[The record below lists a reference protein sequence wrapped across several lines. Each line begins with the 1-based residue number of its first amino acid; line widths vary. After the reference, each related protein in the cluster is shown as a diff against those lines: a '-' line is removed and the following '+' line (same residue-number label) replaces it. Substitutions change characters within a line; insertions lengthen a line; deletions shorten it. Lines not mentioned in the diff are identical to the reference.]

1 MDAQPGTTS
10 EALFS
15 GLSLADPP
23 AAPASPE
30 AMPEAG
36 LNSPFPARF
45 ISEAFAPGAGE
56 AATFF
61 AELEDEDFVDS
72 LEQLINDAAA
82 HQLADQRNWSS
93 LPAEADSRASLEDW
107 IEPVATEAERALDG
121 FAERLAGA
129 DLYGMPAQEFE
140 QLLEAAG
147 NQAPH
152 GLSGYEDFLGGLLR
166 AGKKLVGGA
175 VSLVKKGIAAVGK
188 VLPVNLLLGKL
199 KGLVRPLLRR
209 VISAAMNRLPASV
222 RPLARKLAAKL
233 GVSEAEAEDHASAEG
248 LAEVFGL
255 EVASLLYAPEAEEEL
270 GENFFEPT
278 PYESTDSLAA
288 LETARARFTERLAA
302 LPDGSTPAAEIEQFL
317 PAVMAVQPLIKLGIS
332 IIGRQRVVKFV
343 ADILAN
349 LAKGLIGEGPAKLL
363 ATPVADL
370 GLKVFGFET
379 EADSDRMRAAEA
391 VASTVE
397 GTALRL
403 MELPEATFEDQLQLA
418 SAVQEAFV
426 EAAAAYLP
434 DRVLHQELPE
444 RETAGEGGVWILMPR
459 TAKPRYRFRKYT
471 RVFAVPITRQAARA
485 IRWSDGGTLEGHLLD
500 RGVRRWPLEAEVD
513 LYEAIPGTQ
522 FGHFTQDESTD
533 EALEADSSEFQLLTP
548 EIAGLL
554 LREPALGRPGAGR
567 GLPGPAGPGAHAP
580 GAGVMAS
587 SGLGAAGL
595 GRPRPQVGR
604 RYFRIRSTALNRI
617 NRARRLARRLHVV
630 MEPSKRRLRVQLR
643 LSERQ
648 AQQVLA
654 LLQPSS
660 PSARR
665 DLPSVLAA
673 LRGLYEARLPLIL
686 ASRLV
691 RHQLAKDAAEASA
704 PVDALLKALA
714 ASFSKFLS
722 QRSAQ
727 LAAAVAEPAHGVTIT
742 ATFHD
747 VTRDKLGGAVQPP
760 DVSVHAG
767 WKSSAL

>member
-1 MDAQPGTTS
+1 MDAQPGSTS
-10 EALFS
+10 EVLFS

-23 AAPASPE
+23 AAPASTE

-107 IEPVATEAERALDG
+107 IEPVAAEAERALDG
-121 FAERLAGA
+121 FAERLAGS
-129 DLYGMPAQEFE
+129 DLYSMPAQEFE

-147 NQAPH
+147 NQAPY

-199 KGLVRPLLRR
+199 KGLVRPLLQR

-278 PYESTDSLAA
+278 TYESTDSLAA
-288 LETARARFTERLAA
+288 LETARARFTERLAV

-513 LYEAIPGTQ
+513 LYEAIPGSQ
-522 FGHFTQDESTD
+522 FGHFTQDETTD
-533 EALEADSSEFQLLTP
+533 EALQADSSEFQLLTP

-554 LREPALGRPGAGR
+554 LREPALGRPGAGS
-567 GLPGPAGPGAHAP
+567 GSLGPAGPGAHAP
-580 GAGVMAS
+580 GA
-587 SGLGAAGL
+587 AGL
-595 GRPRPQVGR
+595 GRARPQVGR

-660 PSARR
+660 TSARR

-673 LRGLYEARLPLIL
+673 LRGLYEGRLPLIL
-686 ASRLV
+686 TSRLV

-714 ASFSKFLS
+714 ASLSKFLS

-747 VTRDKLGGAVQPP
+747 ITRDKLGAAVQPP

>member
-1 MDAQPGTTS
+1 MDAQPGNTS

-23 AAPASPE
+23 AAPASSEAVPE
-30 AMPEAG
+30 AA

-45 ISEAFAPGAGE
+45 IAEAYAPETGE
-56 AATFF
+56 AAAFF
-61 AELEDEDFVDS
+61 AELEDEDFIDS
-72 LEQLINDAAA
+72 LEQLVNDAAA

-93 LPAEADSRASLEDW
+93 LPAEADARASLEDW
-107 IEPVATEAERALDG
+107 IEPVANEAERALDG
-121 FAERLAGA
+121 FAGRLAGA

-147 NQAPH
+147 TQSTA

-166 AGKKLVGGA
+166 AGKKLVSGA
-175 VSLVKKGIAAVGK
+175 VGLVKKGIAAVGK

-199 KGLVRPLLRR
+199 KGLVRPLLQR

-233 GVSEAEAEDHASAEG
+233 GVAEAEAEDHASAEG
-248 LAEVFGL
+248 LAEAFGL
-255 EVASLLYAPEAEEEL
+255 EVTSLLYAPEAEEEL
-270 GENFFEPT
+270 GENFFEPRT
-278 PYESTDSLAA
+278 YEAPDSLAA

-302 LPDGSTPAAEIEQFL
+302 LPDGSTPTAEIEQFL

-332 IIGRQRVVKFV
+332 IIGRQRVVKFI

-349 LAKGLIGEGPAKLL
+349 LAKGLIGDGPAKML
-363 ATPVADL
+363 ATPIADL
-370 GLKVFGFET
+370 GLRVFGFET
-379 EADSDRMRAAEA
+379 EAEPERMRAAEA

-397 GTALRL
+397 GAALRL
-403 MELPEATFEDQLQLA
+403 LELPEATFEDQLQLA
-418 SAVQEAFV
+418 AAVQEAFV

-434 DRVLHQELPE
+434 DRVLHEDLPE

-459 TAKPRYRFRKYT
+459 TARPRYRFRKYT

-522 FGHFTQDESTD
+522 FGHFTQDETLD
-533 EALEADSSEFQLLTP
+533 EAAGADSSEFQLLTP
-548 EIAGLL
+548 DIAGLL
-554 LREPALGRPGAGR
+554 LREPALGRPGANA
-567 GLPGPAGPGAHAP
+567 GPAGPQ
-580 GAGVMAS
+580 AS
-587 SGLGAAGL
+587 L
-595 GRPRPQVGR
+595 GRARPQVCR
-604 RYFRIRSTALNRI
+604 RYFRIRSAVLHPAARG
-617 NRARRLARRLHVV
+617 RRLARRLRVV
-630 MEPSKRRLRVQLR
+630 LEPSRRRLQVQLR

-648 AQQVLA
+648 AQQLLA

-673 LRGLYEARLPLIL
+673 LRGLYEDRLPLVL
-686 ASRLV
+686 SSRLV
-691 RHQLAKDAAEASA
+691 RHALAKDAAGAAA

-714 ASFSKFLS
+714 SSLSKFLS
-722 QRSAQ
+722 QRAAQ
-727 LAAAVAEPAHGVTIT
+727 LAAAVAEPSHGVTIT

-747 VTRDKLGGAVQPP
+747 ITRDRLGSVQAP

>member
-1 MDAQPGTTS
+1 MDAQPGPTS

-30 AMPEAG
+30 ATPEAG

-107 IEPVATEAERALDG
+107 IEPVAAEAERALDG
-121 FAERLAGA
+121 FAERLAGS

-248 LAEVFGL
+248 IAEVFGL

-270 GENFFEPT
+270 GENFFEPAQ
-278 PYESTDSLAA
+278 YESTDSLAA

-379 EADSDRMRAAEA
+379 EADPDRMRAAEA

-533 EALEADSSEFQLLTP
+533 EALGADSSEFQLLTP

-554 LREPALGRPGAGR
+554 LREPALGRPGLG
-567 GLPGPAGPGAHAP
+567 G
-580 GAGVMAS
+580 MATG
-587 SGLGAAGL
+587 GLGAAGH

-617 NRARRLARRLHVV
+617 SRAKRLARRLHVV

-673 LRGLYEARLPLIL
+673 LRGLYESRLPLLL

-714 ASFSKFLS
+714 ASLSRFLS

-747 VTRDKLGGAVQPP
+747 ITRDKIGGAVQPP

-767 WKSSAL
+767 WKTSAL